1 MMKVDLSNTS
11 STELLLKVNLDW
23 DEVSN
28 IYQQTFKTLK
38 KEFVLPGF
46 RPGKVPDAIFKR
58 QQEGK
63 IKYEFS
69 NEVIDKT
76 SIDALKEKEITDY
89 LDISLKGL
97 EFDEGKP
104 FEYSLSVEVDPKI
117 ELPDYKKGFEI
128 VKHAYVINPE
138 DVNSE
143 IEALRE
149 AYAEVETVTVGAEK
163 GHFID
168 CDLQELDK
176 SGVPIVGRKLS
187 HKLIKIGDGVFG
199 EAGSTN
205 LLGAKSGETVMI
217 KLSGKDAE
225 EIGYEVT
232 VHKVELHKL
241 PELTDDFIKDNL
253 KEVANFAELKV
264 QIEKRI
270 QDEWDK
276 RAQSEFYA
284 SVTDYLLA
292 NTTVDIAPS
301 RLKHF
306 LDAVIEDVKEK
317 NHSQDVN
324 EAQVRE
330 QYTELGKR
338 EIRWFLIQREIIRA
352 ENLKLGKDDIEDRLN
367 KIADQYATRYQLS
380 HEAVLKYYRNS
391 ENRKKIESD
400 LYEEK
405 VFDFLAQFIKEKKET
420 IQTKSLRNQPAE

>member
-1 MMKVDLSNTS
+1 MKVDLSNAS
-11 STELLLKVNLDW
+11 SAELLLKVNLDW
-23 DEVSN
+23 EEVSN

-46 RPGKVPDAIFKR
+46 RPGKVPDLIFKR

-63 IKYEFS
+63 IKYDFS

-76 SIDALKEKEITDY
+76 TVDALKEKGITDY

-117 ELPDYKKGFEI
+117 ELPDYKKGFGI

-138 DVNSE
+138 DVTAE

-149 AYAEVETVTVGAEK
+149 AYAKVETVTGGAEK

-176 SGVPIVGRKLS
+176 SGVPVIGRKLNQ
-187 HKLIKIGDGVFG
+187 KLIKIGEGVFG
-199 EAGSTN
+199 EPGSAN
-205 LLGAKSGETVMI
+205 LLGVKAGDKVVI
-217 KLSGKDAE
+217 RLSGKDAE

-232 VHKVELHKL
+232 VHKVESHKL
-241 PELTDDFIKDNL
+241 PELTDDFIKENL

-284 SVTDYLLA
+284 SITDYLLA

-306 LDAVIEDVKEK
+306 LDAVIEDIKEK

-330 QYTELGKR
+330 KYAEMGKR
-338 EIRWFLIQREIIRA
+338 EIRWFLIHREIIRT

-367 KIADQYATRYQLS
+367 KIADQYAYRYQLS
-380 HEAVLKYYRNS
+380 HEAVLNYYRNS
-391 ENRKKIESD
+391 ENRKKVESD
-400 LYEEK
+400 LLEEK
-405 VFDFLAQFIKEKKET
+405 VFDFLTQFIKEKKET